1 MISNYVK
8 FPRERGIVVFEVEL
22 IFTLR
27 NMDSDT
33 SCLISKASSILVVSF
48 AVVFRDVTQR
58 SPERNTLILLDL
70 MNLTV

>member
-27 NMDSDT
+27 NDV
-33 SCLISKASSILVVSF
+33 LVVSF

-58 SPERNTLILLDL
+58 SPERKFRGS
-70 MNLTV
+70 VV

>member
-27 NMDSDT
+27 NDV
-33 SCLISKASSILVVSF
+33 LVVSL
-48 AVVFRDVTQR
+48 RDI
-58 SPERNTLILLDL
+58 PEAGWEGD
-70 MNLTV
+70 